1 MNDYIIHITDF
12 PAFEGEVKAI
22 NPDYLRQDDA
32 GNVLTDPPVVVG
44 VSRTNAVFSADGT
57 EALAYCR
64 GLPPEW
70 EQLDSVT
77 VLAEAPYDPA
87 APGDAVYQ
95 QIFDDPA
102 KLEVYDRIYDRTPY
116 SYEDPETGESIT
128 VTPPDRFGV
137 IG

>member
-1 MNDYIIHITDF
+1 MVT
-12 PAFEGEVKAI
+12 
-22 NPDYLRQDDA
+22 LL
-32 GNVLTDPPVVVG
+32 LTDPPVVVG
-44 VSRTNAVFSADGT
+44 VSRTNAVFSADGN

-70 EQLDSVT
+70 EQLATVT
-77 VLAEAPYDPA
+77 VLAEALYDPI
-87 APGDAVYQ
+87 APGDALYQ
-95 QIFDDPA
+95 QIFDDPD

-128 VTPPDRFGV
+128 VTPPERFGV